1 MLKQFCSLKRNF
13 VPDMFCRLTHNGKFE
28 EMFEILQIEESRKHL
43 RIQRENAELRRRLE
57 SWFVFN
63 VFFSCSFKFLVGFL
77 FTVILENEKKEC
89 EQENKLN
96 YSCKTQKVG
105 YVPNNNA
112 NLFLN
117 LFLPIGLNPKLN
129 SFLQGRIFIF

>member
-57 SWFVFN
+57 SWFVSINFL
-63 VFFSCSFKFLVGFL
+63 CSFKFLVGFL

-96 YSCKTQKVG
+96 YSCKTQKVHR
-105 YVPNNNA
+105 
-112 NLFLN
+112 
-117 LFLPIGLNPKLN
+117 PI
-129 SFLQGRIFIF
+129 